1 MIFIW
6 FFFYLSDCGDL
17 SEIQTED
24 SGRPTVRVKEITPS
38 NQTSVLSNEMARAF
52 KPYPDRSA
60 VQVGTRAIWIACAHC
75 LLDSL
80 LFRRTWFWGR
90 CWRKTKDPFQLII
103 RLRRN
108 SLIQRRI
115 FYFSPWVDRFLF
127 LNLDLFHNKI
137 PEKNSKLMENKFLQR
152 LIHAA
157 KEIFQFL
164 CVIYVVQPR

>member
-1 MIFIW
+1 MKKNTKADFLKKNKFAILETFRINRTNWYRLQSFYFSTNIKSLRFNFLFECDKNSDKSEIDQYLIFIW
-6 FFFYLSDCGDL
+6 FFFFIWVIVVIYLKYK
-17 SEIQTED
+17 TED

-90 CWRKTKDPFQLII
+90 CWRKTKDPFQ
-103 RLRRN
+103 
-108 SLIQRRI
+108 
-115 FYFSPWVDRFLF
+115 
-127 LNLDLFHNKI
+127 
-137 PEKNSKLMENKFLQR
+137 
-152 LIHAA
+152 
-157 KEIFQFL
+157 
-164 CVIYVVQPR
+164 

>member
-1 MIFIW
+1 MTQWKKNTKADFLKKNKVAILETFRLNRTNWYRLQPFYFLTNIKSLRFNFLLNVIKILTNLKLINIW
-6 FFFYLSDCGDL
+6 FLFDFFFYLSDCGDL

-90 CWRKTKDPFQLII
+90 CWRKTKDPFQ
-103 RLRRN
+103 
-108 SLIQRRI
+108 
-115 FYFSPWVDRFLF
+115 
-127 LNLDLFHNKI
+127 
-137 PEKNSKLMENKFLQR
+137 
-152 LIHAA
+152 
-157 KEIFQFL
+157 
-164 CVIYVVQPR
+164 

>member
-1 MIFIW
+1 MKKNTKADFLKKNKVAILETFRLNRTNWYRLQSFYFSTNIKSLRFNFLFECDKNSDKSEIDQYLIFIW

-90 CWRKTKDPFQLII
+90 CWRKTKDPFQ
-103 RLRRN
+103 
-108 SLIQRRI
+108 
-115 FYFSPWVDRFLF
+115 
-127 LNLDLFHNKI
+127 
-137 PEKNSKLMENKFLQR
+137 
-152 LIHAA
+152 
-157 KEIFQFL
+157 
-164 CVIYVVQPR
+164 